1 MKLGK
6 SGKKAVALLERL
18 RLYVMCAQ
26 HGIRYAFPLKHH
38 AHVYVIVNKNVEED
52 RVATQ
57 T

>member
-6 SGKKAVALLERL
+6 SGKKAVAILERL

-26 HGIRYAFPLKHH
+26 HGIRYAFPLKYH